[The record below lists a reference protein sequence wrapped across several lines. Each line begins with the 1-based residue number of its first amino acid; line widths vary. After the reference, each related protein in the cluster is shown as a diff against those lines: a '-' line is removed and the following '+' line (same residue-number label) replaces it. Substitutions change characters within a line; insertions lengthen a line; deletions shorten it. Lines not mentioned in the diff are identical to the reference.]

1 MHNYS
6 SNFNTIA
13 VFTELPLESID
24 LERGNSSLLTCEMKA
39 PSDSMVYWTKKL
51 IQNEECQI
59 PTLNDASPK
68 MFNDTDSMLLCNTT
82 AVVSK
87 TVKEVDNNY
96 SIFHL
101 ELQVR
106 ERCC

>member
-1 MHNYS
+1 
-6 SNFNTIA
+6 
-13 VFTELPLESID
+13 
-24 LERGNSSLLTCEMKA
+24 MKA

-59 PTLNDASPK
+59 PTLNDA
-68 MFNDTDSMLLCNTT
+68 FDTDSMLLCNTT

-87 TVKEVDNNY
+87 TVKEIDNNY

-106 ERCC
+106 EQYY